1 MSQPLSRV
9 APVAEVDFS
18 PSSLQMRPQ
27 LAVLAMQVV
36 ATGAQMEFRIGA
48 LLSHILH
55 TNTRAGIAMYQA
67 VASEDG
73 KRNMIRA
80 AAGVLLADDDA
91 ALVEAVF
98 VINKSARDLRN
109 AYAHHMWGHT
119 DELPDALLIADPR
132 EMQAALAANQELRA
146 EKRRMAVEWRDH
158 DRPGGS
164 FADQPMTVDRSLIRV
179 VRRPDMEQALLLV
192 SKASARVSRLEEIA
206 LEPDSNKAQ
215 QARDALRAEPKIQR
229 LLDRA
234 AAQ

>member
-1 MSQPLSRV
+1 
-9 APVAEVDFS
+9 
-18 PSSLQMRPQ
+18 
-27 LAVLAMQVV
+27 
-36 ATGAQMEFRIGA
+36 MEFRTGA

-73 KRNMIRA
+73 KRGMIRA

-98 VINKSARDLRN
+98 SVNKPARAIRN

-119 DELPDALLIADPR
+119 NALPDALLIADPR

-164 FADQPMTVDRSLIRV
+164 FLDKPITIDRSLIRV

-192 SKASARVSRLEEIA
+192 SKASARVARLEEIA
-206 LEPDSNKAQ
+206 LEPEQNKAQ
-215 QARDALRAEPKIQR
+215 LVRAALRAEPKIQHF
-229 LLDRA
+229 LDRA
-234 AAQ
+234 SNQQP